1 MLVLG
6 ITLTAATLAVVGGY
20 TLGCAMTLQ
29 RFEGQMK
36 PGAK

>member
-1 MLVLG
+1 MLALG

-20 TLGCAMTLQ
+20 SMGCALTLL